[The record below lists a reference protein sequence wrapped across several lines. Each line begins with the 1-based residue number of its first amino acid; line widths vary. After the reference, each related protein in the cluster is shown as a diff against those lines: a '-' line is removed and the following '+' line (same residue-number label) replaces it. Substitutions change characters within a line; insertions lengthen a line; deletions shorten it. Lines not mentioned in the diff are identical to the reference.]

1 MRKIT
6 KIIIH
11 STATPEGRNVTVAD
25 IDSWHRARGYSGI
38 GYHFVVCLDGTIHE
52 GRPIEKAG
60 AHCLGHNTDSIGV
73 VYVGGVARDGR
84 TPLDTRTPLQR
95 KALRELVSSLL
106 ERFPGAEVYGHRDF
120 RPTACPSFDI
130 SDL

>member
-1 MRKIT
+1 MRQIK

-11 STATPEGRNVTVAD
+11 STATPEGREVTVAD
-25 IDSWHRARGYSGI
+25 IDRWHRARGYAGI
-38 GYHFVVCLDGTIHE
+38 GYHFVIGLDGTVQP

-73 VYVGGVARDGR
+73 VYVGGTARDGK
-84 TPLDTRTPLQR
+84 TPLDTRTPPQR
-95 KALRELVSSLL
+95 QALRELVRSLL
-106 ERFPGAEVYGHRDF
+106 EEFPGAKVFGHRDL